1 MSSEHLNDAAAVR
14 PAFAPWFHS
23 VIVRSKTLLLVDDY
37 VRFLKQVWRD
47 IHLQELSIHLRQ
59 RHCGGSWHL
68 PEGSSNRKSLFVK
81 GQHPPDPRMCIRNS

>member
-1 MSSEHLNDAAAVR
+1 MSSEHLNDAVR
-14 PAFAPWFHS
+14 PAFAPWFQS

-37 VRFLKQVWRD
+37 VRFLKQVWRY

-59 RHCGGSWHL
+59 RHCGHH

-81 GQHPPDPRMCIRNS
+81 GKRPPYVYKKFIGSMIYG